1 MRKSIVYLMV
11 ACFLI
16 LGIGCSKS
24 TIAPKEDINQLKKEI
39 QPTNSGSADQK
50 NKEDEIS
57 VTLYFSDKNADK
69 LKEEKR
75 EIDKSEVINKLEE
88 TIVNELIKGPQ
99 NSSEL
104 LATIPQNTQLLSLSR
119 NNETVL
125 INFSKEFVEN
135 HPGGSSSETL
145 TIFSIVNTLTE
156 IKEVE
161 KVEFLVEG
169 KKLKEFKGHYEFDKP
184 FTRNEEIIN
193 RL

>member
-1 MRKSIVYLMV
+1 M
-11 ACFLI
+11 
-16 LGIGCSKS
+16 
-24 TIAPKEDINQLKKEI
+24 
-39 QPTNSGSADQK
+39 
-50 NKEDEIS
+50 
-57 VTLYFSDKNADK
+57 
-69 LKEEKR
+69 
-75 EIDKSEVINKLEE
+75 EE